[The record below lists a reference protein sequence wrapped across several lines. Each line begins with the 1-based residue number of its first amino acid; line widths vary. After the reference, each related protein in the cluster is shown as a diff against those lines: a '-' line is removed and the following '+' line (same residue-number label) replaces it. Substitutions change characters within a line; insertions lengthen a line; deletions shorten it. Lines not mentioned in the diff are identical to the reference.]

1 MGKITVIVPTFN
13 EEQNIRACIEGVKW
27 ADEILIADSFSTDRT
42 LEIAKEYPNVRII
55 RREYRYST
63 SQKNWAIPQAKH
75 EWILIVDSDERVTE
89 KLAREIKSVV
99 RQDFHEKK
107 PSAYWIKRV
116 NYFLGKRIRFSGW
129 QNDAVIRLF
138 RKGKAVYEDKFVH
151 GEMLVDGLVG
161 MLKNPLHHYTIR
173 TIDQYFSKVMRYT
186 TWKAQDKLRMGKQ
199 VNGAVIVVRT
209 FFSFFRN
216 YVIKFGFLDGIHG
229 LILCGLSAFTEFTKF
244 CKLWEMKKRNSR
256 FQ

>member
-1 MGKITVIVPTFN
+1 MEKITVIIPVFN
-13 EEQNIRACIEGVKW
+13 EEKNIRSCIEGVKW

-42 LEIAKEYPNVRII
+42 LEIARSYPNVKII
-55 RREYRYST
+55 QRQYHYST
-63 SQKNWAIPQAKH
+63 SQKNWAIPQAKY

-89 KLAREIKSVV
+89 KLACEIKSIV
-99 RQDFHEKK
+99 RKDFHERDIV
-107 PSAYWIKRV
+107 AYWIKRV

-138 RKGKAVYEDKFVH
+138 RNGKAVYEDKFVH
-151 GEMLVDGLVG
+151 GEMMVDGPVG
-161 MLKNPLHHYTIR
+161 MLKNPLQHYTIK

-186 TWKAQDKLRMGKQ
+186 TWKAQDKLRRGKQ

-216 YVIKFGFLDGIHG
+216 YVIKLGFLDGIYG

-244 CKLWEMKKRNSR
+244 CKLWEMKKGNFHFR
-256 FQ
+256 